1 MNNIR
6 KNTKELRDIKSK
18 NSIMINPNTLADILI
33 DLIKIKSN
41 KNYITC
47 YGKNFI
53 YLLDEKNLN
62 NMYYIHTVD
71 DVIDYDGILI
81 YKNRVNVCN
90 TGDFGYIREFIKYI
104 VEFINS
110 MEYLDIN
117 QMLDDFVNESNNSIK
132 SRIRKI

>member
-62 NMYYIHTVD
+62 NMYYIHNVD

>member
-62 NMYYIHTVD
+62 NMYYIHNVD

-132 SRIRKI
+132 TRIRKI

>member
-1 MNNIR
+1 MNNLR
-6 KNTKELRDIKSK
+6 KNTKELRDVKSK

-47 YGKNFI
+47 YGKNYI

-62 NMYYIHTVD
+62 NMYYIHNVD

-90 TGDFGYIREFIKYI
+90 TGDFSYIKDFIMYIIKYYNKDI
-104 VEFINS
+104 SLDELFDSFINYS
-110 MEYLDIN
+110 D
-117 QMLDDFVNESNNSIK
+117 K
-132 SRIRKI
+132 SKTRVLKKM